1 MFKFS
6 LSVMFFLNK
15 FKSSLSSYRNY
26 IDNNSNRLVW
36 VVWYYSFDYPL
47 RKQVDKTVQNK
58 DKTTVSFQV
67 NFGK

>member
-1 MFKFS
+1 MFEFS

-15 FKSSLSSYRNY
+15 FKSPLSSYCNY

-36 VVWYYSFDYPL
+36 VVWYYGFDCPL
-47 RKQVDKTVQNK
+47 RKQMDKTVQNK